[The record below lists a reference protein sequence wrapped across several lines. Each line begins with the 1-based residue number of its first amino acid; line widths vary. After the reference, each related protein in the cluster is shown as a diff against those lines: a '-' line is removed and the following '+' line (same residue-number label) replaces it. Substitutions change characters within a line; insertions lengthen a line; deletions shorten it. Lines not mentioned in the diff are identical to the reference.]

1 MRDHADKSDFELLK
15 MLKRHDDALAFR
27 EIYNRYWRK
36 LYAAAFKRLKIT
48 EAAEEVVQDVFT
60 KLWIRRAELDI
71 KTVLAAY
78 LFTAVRYQ
86 VINHL
91 DKEYVKANYLERI
104 RLHFSDSDNSPEE
117 TLIANDL
124 NQHLQLEVELLPDK
138 CRTVFELSRKEHKS
152 NKEIAETLGISEK
165 TVENHINHALR
176 KLKTS
181 INSFLLLF

>member
-15 MLKRHDDALAFR
+15 MLKRHDDAPAFR
-27 EIYNRYWRK
+27 EIYDRYWSK
-36 LYAAAFKRLKIT
+36 LYAAAFKRLKDT
-48 EAAEEVVQDVFT
+48 SGAEEVVQDVFT
-60 KLWIRRAELDI
+60 KLWIRRTDLNI
-71 KTVLAAY
+71 QTVLAAY
-78 LFTAVRYQ
+78 LFTATRYQ
-86 VINHL
+86 VINYLH
-91 DKEYVKANYLERI
+91 KEYVKTNYLERARI
-104 RLHFSDSDNSPEE
+104 HFNDFDNTAEE

-124 NQHLQLEVELLPDK
+124 NQHIQQGVELLPDK

-165 TVENHINHALR
+165 TVENHITRALR